1 MLMRARHGCIRV
13 RAAEWNTG
21 SLDTDGTVLGV
32 DEGVF
37 EVACVLSGGVRGDFE
52 TIICR
57 CEHYTDKIFF

>member
-1 MLMRARHGCIRV
+1 MLMRARHGRIRV

-32 DEGVF
+32 QEGVF
-37 EVACVLSGGVRGDFE
+37 EVACVLSGGVREDFE

-57 CEHYTDKIFF
+57 CEHYDKIFF